1 MGQFPTS
8 NLSKESE
15 VYLKFRQFLVSVK
28 KTMKQIN
35 PWPLKK
41 VKN

>member
-8 NLSKESE
+8 NLSMESE

-28 KTMKQIN
+28 KAMNKSV
-35 PWPLKK
+35 LGL
-41 VKN
+41 